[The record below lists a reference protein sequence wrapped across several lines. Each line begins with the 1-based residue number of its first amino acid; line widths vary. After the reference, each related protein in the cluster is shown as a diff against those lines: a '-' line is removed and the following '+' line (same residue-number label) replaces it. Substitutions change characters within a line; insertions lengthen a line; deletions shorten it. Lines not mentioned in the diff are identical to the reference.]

1 MVHKLEVMNLSKNDQ
16 YINIFVKPCQGLLL
30 PYEKDGD
37 AINIKWAVFIRGN
50 VDQQI
55 AAKT

>member
-1 MVHKLEVMNLSKNDQ
+1 MSDGEVHKFKVMNLSKNDQ

-37 AINIKWAVFIRGN
+37 AINIK
-50 VDQQI
+50 
-55 AAKT
+55 